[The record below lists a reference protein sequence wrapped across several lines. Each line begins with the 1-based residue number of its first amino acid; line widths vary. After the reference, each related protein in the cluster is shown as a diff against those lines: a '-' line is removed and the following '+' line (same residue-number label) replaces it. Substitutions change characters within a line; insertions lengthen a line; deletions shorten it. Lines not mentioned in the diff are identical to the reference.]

1 MSPLSRRTFL
11 AGLAAAPVLSA
22 CGGGGDDDDAAAATT
37 TEAPSTTGAPSTT
50 TTAPPL
56 LAPLLG
62 VPFAGDPAILQRPA
76 LIIKINNVD
85 TSSSREQA
93 RPQQGL
99 NQADVVFEERTEGGI
114 TRFASVFH
122 STDSDP
128 VLPVRSA
135 RLTDIDI
142 TSMFNRPLFANSGGN
157 AGVMQAV
164 RDANLVPV
172 GHSDVGSG
180 VYYRVDGRVAPH
192 NLATSTQALYALA
205 PEGMLPPPVLFKYRE
220 AGTPPTVGAPA
231 RGVRVE
237 YGGGTAQA
245 PVQHEWVDSAS
256 GGGWARTQRDTP
268 HVDTEGVRISPANV
282 AVQFIP
288 YDNNRG
294 NLGGS
299 GEAWVFTGGHVI
311 QGTWHRPD
319 LTQPTIWKD
328 ATGAEI
334 LFAPGRTWIL
344 LPPAGGATLL

>member
-1 MSPLSRRTFL
+1 VSPLSRRTFL

-22 CGGGGDDDDAAAATT
+22 CGGGGDDDDDAAASTTTDEPST
-37 TEAPSTTGAPSTT
+37 TEAPSTT
-50 TTAPPL
+50 TTAAPL

-62 VPFAGDPAILQRPA
+62 VPFAGNPAILQRPA

-114 TRFASVFH
+114 TRFAAVFH

-157 AGVMQAV
+157 AGVMQSV

-245 PVQHEWVDSAS
+245 PVAHEWVPDQN
-256 GGGWARTQRDTP
+256 GWARTQRDTP
-268 HVDTEGVRISPANV
+268 HIDTTGVRITPQNV
-282 AVQFIP
+282 IVQFIP
-288 YDNNRG
+288 YDNSRG

-299 GEAWVFTGGHVI
+299 GDALMFTGGNLI
-311 QGTWHRPD
+311 RGTWHRPD
-319 LTQPTIWKD
+319 LTQPTVWRD
-328 ATGAEI
+328 PNGDEV
-334 LFAPGRTWIL
+334 LFTPGRTWIL

>member
-1 MSPLSRRTFL
+1 MSPLSRRSFL
-11 AGLAAAPVLSA
+11 AGLAAVPVLSA
-22 CGGGGDDDDAAAATT
+22 CGGGDDDDAVDTT
-37 TEAPSTTGAPSTT
+37 TEPPSTTEETSTT

-62 VPFAGDPAILQRPA
+62 TPWTGDPAVLQRPA
-76 LIIKINNVD
+76 LIIKINNID
-85 TSSSREQA
+85 TASSREQA

-99 NQADVVFEERTEGGI
+99 NQADMVFEERTEGGI
-114 TRFASVFH
+114 TRFAAVFH

-157 AGVMQAV
+157 AGVMQSV

-180 VYYRVDGRVAPH
+180 VYYRVEGRVAPH

-205 PEGMLPPPVLFKYRE
+205 PEGMQPPPTFFKHRE
-220 AGTPPTVGAPA
+220 AGAAPTGGTPT
-231 RGVRVE
+231 RGVFVN
-237 YGGGTAQA
+237 YGGGPGAVD
-245 PVQHEWVDSAS
+245 VQHEWVDSAS
-256 GGGWARTQRDTP
+256 GGGWARTQRGTP
-268 HVDTEGVRISPANV
+268 HVDMDGVRITPENLIL
-282 AVQFIP
+282 QFIP

-299 GEAWVFTGGHVI
+299 GEAWMFTGGQVI

-319 LTQPTIWKD
+319 LTRPTIWKD
-328 ATGAEI
+328 ASGAEV

-344 LPPAGGATLL
+344 LPPAGTARLL

>member
-1 MSPLSRRTFL
+1 VSPLSRRTFL

-22 CGGGGDDDDAAAATT
+22 CGGGDDDDAAASTT
-37 TEAPSTTGAPSTT
+37 TEEPSTTEAPSTT

-62 VPFAGDPAILQRPA
+62 VPFGGDPAILQRPA

-85 TSSSREQA
+85 TSSAREQA

-99 NQADVVFEERTEGGI
+99 NQADMVFEERTEGGI
-114 TRFASVFH
+114 TRFAAVFH

-157 AGVMQAV
+157 SGVMQSV

-180 VYYRVDGRVAPH
+180 VYYRVEGRVAPH

-205 PEGMLPPPVLFKYRE
+205 PEGMLPPPVFFKYRE
-220 AGTPPTVGAPA
+220 AGAAPTGGTAA

-268 HVDTEGVRISPANV
+268 HVDTEGVRIAPANV

-299 GEAWVFTGGHVI
+299 GEAWVFTGGQVI

>member
-22 CGGGGDDDDAAAATT
+22 CGGGGDDDAAD
-37 TEAPSTTGAPSTT
+37 TT
-50 TTAPPL
+50 TTDGSSTTEETSTSTTEPPL

-62 VPFAGDPAILQRPA
+62 VPFEGDPAILQRPA

-99 NQADVVFEERTEGGI
+99 NQADVVFEERVEGGI

-157 AGVMQAV
+157 AGVMASV
-164 RDANLVPV
+164 REANLVPV

-180 VYYRVDGRVAPH
+180 VYYRVPDRVAPH

-205 PEGMLPPPVLFKYRE
+205 PEGMLPPPALFKYRE
-220 AGTPPTVGAPA
+220 AGAAPTVGEPA
-231 RGVRVE
+231 RGVHIE

-245 PVQHEWVDSAS
+245 PVSHEWVPDQN
-256 GGGWARTQRDTP
+256 GWARTQRDTP
-268 HVDTEGVRISPANV
+268 HVDVEGVRITPQNV
-282 AVQFIP
+282 IVQFIP
-288 YDNNRG
+288 YDNSRG

-299 GEAWVFTGGHVI
+299 GEAWMFTGGNVI
-311 QGTWHRPD
+311 RGTWHRPD
-319 LTQPTIWKD
+319 LTQPTVWRD
-328 ATGAEI
+328 LNGDEVE
-334 LFAPGRTWIL
+334 FSPGRTWIL
-344 LPPAGGATLL
+344 LPPSGTATLL